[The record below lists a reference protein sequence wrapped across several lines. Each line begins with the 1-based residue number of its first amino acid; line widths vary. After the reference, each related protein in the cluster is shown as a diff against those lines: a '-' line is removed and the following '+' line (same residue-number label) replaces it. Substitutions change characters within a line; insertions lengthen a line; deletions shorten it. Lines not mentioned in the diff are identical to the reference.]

1 MLVLLQKE
9 PRTVQ
14 SGEQDSTVES
24 LSSSLQPPENITI
37 AIETRAVSQINKRL
51 HPILHYSLSTLKYI
65 GPRLCSSMHNYPQTV

>member
-9 PRTVQ
+9 PMTVQ

-37 AIETRAVSQINKRL
+37 AIETRTVSQINKKGYTL
-51 HPILHYSLSTLKYI
+51 SCTTHYL
-65 GPRLCSSMHNYPQTV
+65 P